1 MLAVALAL
9 GSSVVWG
16 TADFLG
22 GVFTRRLALAPVV
35 VVSQLAALAVLA
47 AATALTGAFDERAFL
62 LGMAAGVCGAVGIAA
77 FYRALATGTI
87 SIVSPVSA
95 CGALVPVVLS
105 LAAGERPG
113 RLALVGSAIALAGA
127 VLASVHEYA
136 GDHPAA
142 RSSIV
147 LAATAALG
155 IGGFLFFLGHAARG
169 GHSLPA
175 LLGGRS
181 ASLPLLVAGALVTGS
196 SMRLPRAEIPAR
208 RRDRPARRRRE
219 RALRR
224 RRPARLP
231 LDRVRA
237 RLGVPGCHRPPRPDH
252 PARAHLAAAEGGHR
266 ARARGHRHR
275 QRELTPMQAKDPQ
288 NG

>member
-22 GVFTRRLALAPVV
+22 GIFTRRLTLAPVV
-35 VVSQLAALAVLA
+35 VVSQLAAFAALLA
-47 AATALTGAFDERAFL
+47 ATVVTGAFDARAFL
-62 LGMAAGVCGAVGIAA
+62 IGMAAGVCGAVGIAA

-95 CGALVPVVLS
+95 CGALVPVGLS

-113 RLALVGSAIALAGA
+113 RLALAGSAIALAGA

-136 GDHPAA
+136 GDQPAA
-142 RSSIV
+142 RSSIM

-181 ASLPLLVAGALVTGS
+181 ASLPLLIAGALVMRS
-196 SMRLPRAEIPAR
+196 SMRLPRAEIPAVAGIGLL
-208 RRDRPARRRRE
+208 DVGAN
-219 RALRR
+219 ALF
-224 RRPARLP
+224 
-231 LDRVRA
+231 
-237 RLGVPGCHRPPRPDH
+237 
-252 PARAHLAAAEGGHR
+252 AAA
-266 ARARGHRHR
+266 AQRGYLSIVSVLGSEYPVVTVLLAQTILHERISR
-275 QRELTPMQAKDPQ
+275 PQ
-288 NG
+288 KAGIALALVGVGIVSVN

>member
-9 GSSVVWG
+9 GSSIVWG

-22 GVFTRRLALAPVV
+22 GVFTRRLGLAPVV
-35 VVSQLAALAVLA
+35 VVSQLAGLAVLA
-47 AATALTGAFDERAFL
+47 AATAVTGAFDERAFL

-95 CGALVPVVLS
+95 CGALVPVGLS

-113 RLALVGSAIALAGA
+113 SLALAGSAIALAGA

-181 ASLPLLVAGALVTGS
+181 ASVPLLVAGALVTGS
-196 SMRLPRAEIPAR
+196 SMRLPRAEIPLVAGIGLL
-208 RRDRPARRRRE
+208 DVGAN
-219 RALRR
+219 ALF
-224 RRPARLP
+224 
-231 LDRVRA
+231 
-237 RLGVPGCHRPPRPDH
+237 
-252 PARAHLAAAEGGHR
+252 AAA
-266 ARARGHRHR
+266 AQRGYLSIVSVLGSEYPVVTVLLAQTILHERISR
-275 QRELTPMQAKDPQ
+275 PQ
-288 NG
+288 KAGIALALVGIGIVSVN

>member
-22 GVFTRRLALAPVV
+22 GVFTRRLGLAPVV
-35 VVSQLAALAVLA
+35 VVSQLAGLAVLA
-47 AATALTGAFDERAFL
+47 AATAVTGAFDERAFL

-95 CGALVPVVLS
+95 CGALVPVGLS

-113 RLALVGSAIALAGA
+113 SLALAGSAIALAGA

-181 ASLPLLVAGALVTGS
+181 ASVPLLVAGALVTGS
-196 SMRLPRAEIPAR
+196 SMRLPQAEIPLVAGIGLL
-208 RRDRPARRRRE
+208 DVGAN
-219 RALRR
+219 ALF
-224 RRPARLP
+224 
-231 LDRVRA
+231 
-237 RLGVPGCHRPPRPDH
+237 
-252 PARAHLAAAEGGHR
+252 AAA
-266 ARARGHRHR
+266 AQRGYLSIVSVLGSEYPVVTVLLAQTILHERISR
-275 QRELTPMQAKDPQ
+275 PQ
-288 NG
+288 KAGIALALVGVGIVSVN

>member
-181 ASLPLLVAGALVTGS
+181 ASLPLLVAGALVTRS
-196 SMRLPRAEIPAR
+196 SMRLPRAEIPAVAGIGLL
-208 RRDRPARRRRE
+208 DVGAN
-219 RALRR
+219 ALF
-224 RRPARLP
+224 
-231 LDRVRA
+231 
-237 RLGVPGCHRPPRPDH
+237 
-252 PARAHLAAAEGGHR
+252 AAA
-266 ARARGHRHR
+266 AQRGYLSIVSVLGSEYPVVTVLLAQTILHERISR
-275 QRELTPMQAKDPQ
+275 PQ
-288 NG
+288 KAGITLALVGIGIVSVN

>member
-105 LAAGERPG
+105 LVAGERPG
-113 RLALVGSAIALAGA
+113 GLALVGSAIALAGA

-136 GDHPAA
+136 GDQPAA
-142 RSSIV
+142 RSSIM

-181 ASLPLLVAGALVTGS
+181 ASLPLLIAGALVMRS
-196 SMRLPRAEIPAR
+196 SMRLPRAEIPAVAGIGLL
-208 RRDRPARRRRE
+208 DVGAN
-219 RALRR
+219 ALF
-224 RRPARLP
+224 
-231 LDRVRA
+231 
-237 RLGVPGCHRPPRPDH
+237 
-252 PARAHLAAAEGGHR
+252 AAA
-266 ARARGHRHR
+266 AQRGYLSIVSVLGSEYPVVTVLLAQTILHERISR
-275 QRELTPMQAKDPQ
+275 PQ
-288 NG
+288 KAGIALALVGVGIVSVN

>member
-22 GVFTRRLALAPVV
+22 GVFTRRLTLAPVV
-35 VVSQLAALAVLA
+35 VVSQLAAFAALA
-47 AATALTGAFDERAFL
+47 AATALTGGFDERAFL

-113 RLALVGSAIALAGA
+113 GLALVGSAIALAGA

-181 ASLPLLVAGALVTGS
+181 ASLPLLVIGALVTGS
-196 SMRLPRAEIPAR
+196 SMRLPQAEIPAVAGIGLL
-208 RRDRPARRRRE
+208 DVGAN
-219 RALRR
+219 ALF
-224 RRPARLP
+224 
-231 LDRVRA
+231 
-237 RLGVPGCHRPPRPDH
+237 
-252 PARAHLAAAEGGHR
+252 AAA
-266 ARARGHRHR
+266 AQRGYLSIVSVLGSEYPVVTVLLAQTVLHERISR
-275 QRELTPMQAKDPQ
+275 PQ
-288 NG
+288 KAGIALALVGVGIVSVN

>member
-1 MLAVALAL
+1 
-9 GSSVVWG
+9 
-16 TADFLG
+16 
-22 GVFTRRLALAPVV
+22 
-35 VVSQLAALAVLA
+35 
-47 AATALTGAFDERAFL
+47 
-62 LGMAAGVCGAVGIAA
+62 VCGAVGIAA

-113 RLALVGSAIALAGA
+113 GLALVGSAIALAGA

-181 ASLPLLVAGALVTGS
+181 ASLPLLVAGALVTRS
-196 SMRLPRAEIPAR
+196 SMRLPRAEVPAVAGIGLL
-208 RRDRPARRRRE
+208 DVGAN
-219 RALRR
+219 ALF
-224 RRPARLP
+224 
-231 LDRVRA
+231 
-237 RLGVPGCHRPPRPDH
+237 
-252 PARAHLAAAEGGHR
+252 AAA
-266 ARARGHRHR
+266 AQRGYLSIVSVLGSEYPVVTVLLAQTILHERISR
-275 QRELTPMQAKDPQ
+275 PQ
-288 NG
+288 KAGIALALVGVGIVSVN

>member
-22 GVFTRRLALAPVV
+22 GVFTRRLTLAPVV
-35 VVSQLAALAVLA
+35 VVSQLAAFAALA
-47 AATALTGAFDERAFL
+47 AATVITGAFDERAFL

-113 RLALVGSAIALAGA
+113 GLALVGSAIALAGA

-181 ASLPLLVAGALVTGS
+181 ASLPLLVIGALVTRS
-196 SMRLPRAEIPAR
+196 SMRLPRAEIPAVAGIGLL
-208 RRDRPARRRRE
+208 DVGAN
-219 RALRR
+219 ALF
-224 RRPARLP
+224 
-231 LDRVRA
+231 
-237 RLGVPGCHRPPRPDH
+237 
-252 PARAHLAAAEGGHR
+252 AAA
-266 ARARGHRHR
+266 AQRGYLSIVSVLGSEYPVVTVLLAQTVLHERISR
-275 QRELTPMQAKDPQ
+275 PQ
-288 NG
+288 KAGIALALVGVGIVSVN

>member
-22 GVFTRRLALAPVV
+22 GVFTRRLTLAPVL
-35 VVSQLAALAVLA
+35 VVSQLAGLVLLA
-47 AATALTGAFDERAFL
+47 AATAVTGAFDSQAFAVGL
-62 LGMAAGVCGAVGIAA
+62 AAGACGAVGIAA

-95 CGALVPVVLS
+95 CGALVPVVLA
-105 LAAGERPG
+105 LAQGERPG
-113 RLALVGSAIALAGA
+113 TLALVGSAIALSGA

-142 RSSIV
+142 RSSVV

-155 IGGFLFFLGHAARG
+155 IGGFLYFIGHAVRG
-169 GHSLPA
+169 GHTLPA

-181 ASLPLLVAGALVTGS
+181 SSLVLIVIGALVTRS
-196 SMRLPRAEIPAR
+196 SMRLSPADIPTVAGIGLL
-208 RRDRPARRRRE
+208 DVGAN
-219 RALRR
+219 ALF
-224 RRPARLP
+224 
-231 LDRVRA
+231 
-237 RLGVPGCHRPPRPDH
+237 
-252 PARAHLAAAEGGHR
+252 AAA
-266 ARARGHRHR
+266 AQRGYLSVVAVLGS
-275 QRELTPMQAKDPQ
+275 EYPVVTVILAQALLHERVSRPQ
-288 NG
+288 TAGIVLALVGVGIVSVN

>member
-22 GVFTRRLALAPVV
+22 GVFTRRLTLAPVV
-35 VVSQLAALAVLA
+35 VVSQLAALAVLL
-47 AATALTGAFDERAFL
+47 AATVVTGAFDARAFA

-95 CGALVPVVLS
+95 CGALVPVALS

-113 RLALVGSAIALAGA
+113 RLALAGSAIALAGA

-142 RSSIV
+142 RSSV
-147 LAATAALG
+147 LLAATAALG

-181 ASLPLLVAGALVTGS
+181 ASVPLLVAGALLTRS
-196 SMRLPRAEIPAR
+196 SMRLPRAEIPAVAGIGLL
-208 RRDRPARRRRE
+208 DVGAN
-219 RALRR
+219 ALF
-224 RRPARLP
+224 
-231 LDRVRA
+231 
-237 RLGVPGCHRPPRPDH
+237 
-252 PARAHLAAAEGGHR
+252 AAA
-266 ARARGHRHR
+266 AQRGYLSIVSVLGSEYPVVTVILAQTILHERISR
-275 QRELTPMQAKDPQ
+275 PQ
-288 NG
+288 KAGIALVGVGIVSVN

>member
-22 GVFTRRLALAPVV
+22 GVFTRRLTLAPVV
-35 VVSQLAALAVLA
+35 VVSQLAAFAALA
-47 AATALTGAFDERAFL
+47 AATVLTGAFDERAFL
-62 LGMAAGVCGAVGIAA
+62 VGMAAGVCGAVGIAA

-113 RLALVGSAIALAGA
+113 GLALVGSAIALAGA

-181 ASLPLLVAGALVTGS
+181 ASLPLLVIGALVTGS
-196 SMRLPRAEIPAR
+196 SMRLPRAEIPAVAGIGLL
-208 RRDRPARRRRE
+208 DVGAN
-219 RALRR
+219 ALF
-224 RRPARLP
+224 
-231 LDRVRA
+231 
-237 RLGVPGCHRPPRPDH
+237 
-252 PARAHLAAAEGGHR
+252 AAA
-266 ARARGHRHR
+266 AQRGYLSIVSVLGSEYPVVTVLLAQTVLHERISR
-275 QRELTPMQAKDPQ
+275 PQ
-288 NG
+288 KAGIALALVGVGIVSVN